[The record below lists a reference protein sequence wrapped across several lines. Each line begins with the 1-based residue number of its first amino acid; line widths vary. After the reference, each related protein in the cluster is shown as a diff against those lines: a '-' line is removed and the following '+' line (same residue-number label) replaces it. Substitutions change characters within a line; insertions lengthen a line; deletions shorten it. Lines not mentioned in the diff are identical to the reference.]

1 MKKMSTK
8 KSLSLAAL
16 LSLGLAFGAA
26 HTTLAQSE
34 TSTPA
39 EHSAQTMPMN
49 AQTMPMNGPRMMQL
63 DPAMQKAHEKFLA
76 ETSGLRK
83 QQMEKHAQMR
93 AIMQSSQPDDAKA
106 ARIAGEMF
114 DIQEQIR
121 AKAVANGLPTGM
133 MGSGFGGGRGMMGM
147 MGAGGMGG
155 DMPCG
160 GGQGGNSG
168 KGNRGGHHW

>member
-26 HTTLAQSE
+26 HTTLAQND
-34 TSTPA
+34 TTAPATPPA
-39 EHSAQTMPMN
+39 HA
-49 AQTMPMNGPRMMQL
+49 TMPMNGPRMMQL

-133 MGSGFGGGRGMMGM
+133 MGPGFGGGRGMMGM
-147 MGAGGMGG
+147 MGPGGMGG

>member
-26 HTTLAQSE
+26 HTTLAQND
-34 TSTPA
+34 TTAPATPPA
-39 EHSAQTMPMN
+39 HA
-49 AQTMPMNGPRMMQL
+49 TMPMNGPGMMQL
-63 DPAMQKAHEKFLA
+63 DLAMQKAHEKFLA

>member
-26 HTTLAQSE
+26 HTTLAQND
-34 TSTPA
+34 TTAPATPPA
-39 EHSAQTMPMN
+39 HA
-49 AQTMPMNGPRMMQL
+49 TMPMNGPGMMQL
-63 DPAMQKAHEKFLA
+63 DLAMQKAHEKFLA

-133 MGSGFGGGRGMMGM
+133 MGPGFGGGRGMMGM